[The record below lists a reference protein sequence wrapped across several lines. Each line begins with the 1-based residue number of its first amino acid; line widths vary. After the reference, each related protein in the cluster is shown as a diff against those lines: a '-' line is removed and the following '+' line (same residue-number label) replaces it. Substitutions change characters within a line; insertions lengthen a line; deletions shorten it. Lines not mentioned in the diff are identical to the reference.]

1 MDTTEVLIVGA
12 GPTGLTLACDLL
24 RRGVDV
30 RILDRLPEF
39 RRRSRGTGV
48 QPQTLE
54 VFDDL
59 GIVEA
64 VLAAG
69 RTDHRLRLDVGGAPA
84 ADLAVSAR
92 PSWPGVPYPNR
103 LVVPQ
108 WRTEEL
114 LRERL
119 ADLGGRVGLG
129 REVTAVVNLLGW
141 LALYN
146 LAAGTWQSSPSR

>member
-1 MDTTEVLIVGA
+1 
-12 GPTGLTLACDLL
+12 
-24 RRGVDV
+24 
-30 RILDRLPEF
+30 
-39 RRRSRGTGV
+39 
-48 QPQTLE
+48 
-54 VFDDL
+54 
-59 GIVEA
+59 
-64 VLAAG
+64 
-69 RTDHRLRLDVGGAPA
+69 
-84 ADLAVSAR
+84 VSAR
-92 PSWPGVPYPNR
+92 PSRPGVSYSN
-103 LVVPQ
+103 LQFVPQ